1 MNKKIS
7 YIPTGVCT
15 KKFEIEIEN
24 GTIKSL
30 QSEGGCNGNIKG
42 IGFLLQGMEVEEA
55 IKRMEGITCKTKD
68 TSCPDQI
75 AKALKNMIEGDGQ

>member
-1 MNKKIS
+1 MIRKIS

-24 GTIKSL
+24 GAIISV
-30 QSEGGCNGNIKG
+30 QAEGGCNGNSKG
-42 IGFLLQGMEVEEA
+42 IGLLLQGMKVEEA

-75 AKALKNMIEGDGQ
+75 AKALKNMIDGDRQ